1 MSSFIQQVCQKK
13 KITIATAE
21 SCTGGN
27 IAHQITSESGSSA
40 YFLGGVVSYANDVK
54 VKVLNVAQSD
64 LDAFGAVSLPVA
76 KQMVQGV
83 IQAFNADFA
92 VSTTGIAGPSGGSIE
107 KPVGTVWIGVGNR
120 DAQKASKY
128 LFSGSRAEII
138 EKTTQQALL
147 DLVKFIDEF

>member
-1 MSSFIQQVCQKK
+1 MTKSIHNICIEKNISV
-13 KITIATAE
+13 ATAE

-27 IAHQITSESGSSA
+27 IAHKITLESGSSA
-40 YFLGGVVSYANDVK
+40 YFFGGVVSYANDVK
-54 VKVLNVAQSD
+54 VKVLNVPQSD
-64 LDAFGAVSLPVA
+64 LDAFGAVSELVA

-83 IQAFNADFA
+83 IQAVNADFA
-92 VSTTGIAGPSGGSIE
+92 VSTTGIAGPSGGSVE

-128 LFSGSRAEII
+128 LFSGSRTEII

-147 DLVKFIDEF
+147 DLVKFIDES